1 MTDIVTKRLA
11 IYYGYP
17 SSVNG
22 TYTVSGAV
30 DVFKKYKIL
39 VLGSGLE
46 DPSHPDHNNTAAII
60 SDPLMKGTKVYGY
73 IDATQP
79 LNIIQNKIDLW
90 FNINVAGIF
99 MDQFGYDFG
108 LTRVKQ
114 REIIWSIHEKGNN
127 KLSAFVNAW
136 NVDDVFGTTIDPIH
150 NPDGLPTRMN
160 ENDIYLA
167 ESFVV
172 INGQYDDTDN
182 NNDDIMDWQD
192 KAIKMVNYRNSY
204 GSKMAAIT
212 TWNTDPFDQSKMD
225 YAYFASILYN
235 LDYFGF
241 GELYFSASDAQMPFR
256 TRKVY
261 YGNKFTGEIIS
272 SAGGIFTRTT
282 NIGIKL
288 DTSNHTVN
296 TII

>member
-1 MTDIVTKRLA
+1 MSDILTKRLA

-39 VLGSGLE
+39 VLGTGLE
-46 DPSHPDHNNTAAII
+46 DVSHPDHNNTVSII
-60 SDPLMKGTKVYGY
+60 TDPLMKSTKVYGY
-73 IDATQP
+73 IDSTLP

-90 FNINVAGIF
+90 SNMNVDGIF

-114 REIIWSIHEKGNN
+114 REIIWSIHEKGDN

-136 NVDDVFGTTIDPIH
+136 NVDDVFGTIIDAVH

-160 ENDIYLA
+160 ERDIYLA
-167 ESFVV
+167 ESFVI
-172 INGQYDDTDN
+172 INGQYDNADN
-182 NNDDIMDWQD
+182 NDDDIMDWQD
-192 KAIKMVNYRNSY
+192 KAIKMINYRNSY
-204 GSKMAAIT
+204 GTKMAAVT
-212 TWNTDPFDQSKMD
+212 TWNTDPFDQNKMD
-225 YAYFASILYN
+225 YAYFSSVLYN
-235 LDYFGF
+235 FDYFGF
-241 GELYFSASDAQMPFR
+241 GELYFSAADAQLPFR
-256 TRKVY
+256 TRKTH
-261 YGNKFTGEIIS
+261 YGTKFTGEINTS
-272 SAGGIFTRTT
+272 SGGVFTRTT
-282 NIGIKL
+282 NIGIKI
-288 DTSNHTVN
+288 DTSNNTVN